1 MWREAALRPPPSS
14 TATRAAGA
22 VATRATAAT
31 PHPDRRA
38 VRSRATATTTTNIT
52 STSCSSSRRPAVPI
66 TYHCRTASTDRIAT
80 CRSGAA
86 ISNRRSPD
94 RTRNRRPTRRC
105 GMCPSRS
112 RRAAVASPV
121 PATVSPRSR
130 PPPPHTRPAA
140 CQCPPPH
147 RPASPS
153 RMP

>member
-1 MWREAALRPPPSS
+1 M
-14 TATRAAGA
+14 
-22 VATRATAAT
+22 VATRATTAT
-31 PHPDRRA
+31 PQPDPRA
-38 VRSRATATTTTNIT
+38 VRCRATATTTTNIT
-52 STSCSSSRRPAVPI
+52 STSCSSSKLPAVPI
-66 TYHCRTASTDRIAT
+66 TYHCRTASTDRIDT

-94 RTRNRRPTRRC
+94 RTRSRRPTRQC

-112 RRAAVASPV
+112 RRAAVASPA

-130 PPPPHTRPAA
+130 PPPQRTRQRA

-147 RPASPS
+147 RPANRS